1 MFEIGKHYNF
11 MTIAPVTLGQ
21 SYTNVK
27 AIANV
32 NFNVAIKF
40 RDVVSV
46 NYAVV
51 QESSKQLLDPK
62 QAIYTMFETQDGE
75 TVVLSN
81 EWIDPNSVVAIDS
94 VNLVININN
103 ITTDDISKINNILTA
118 MGYKPK
124 ITAINAP
131 TD

>member
-1 MFEIGKHYNF
+1 

-124 ITAINAP
+124 ITVINAP